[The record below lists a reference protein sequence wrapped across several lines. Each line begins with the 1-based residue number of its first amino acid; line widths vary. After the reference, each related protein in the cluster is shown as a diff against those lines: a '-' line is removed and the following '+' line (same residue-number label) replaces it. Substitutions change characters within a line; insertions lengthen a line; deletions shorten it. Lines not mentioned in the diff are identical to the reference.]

1 MYNFLLGHETLE
13 TVYGGG
19 KDVIKQV
26 NQYRKICVLG
36 EGSFS
41 KVFLAINEDNGQYVA
56 VKRINLKTFQRTNI
70 GIQQLDREIQ
80 IMRKIHSKNVVQ
92 LHDVIH
98 VEDKGMVYLVVDYA
112 DCGSLDQAIQCKVPF
127 TPQEIKCIFRQIAEG
142 VKFLHDHNVVHQ
154 DLKPANILLKS
165 DGTALISDLGIGRSF
180 QSAAMV
186 VGTPAYQSP
195 EVVDENC
202 EYDEEEEI
210 DPCKE
215 DVWSLGVTLY
225 QLAFKRLPFTGCNVF
240 EIVRAI
246 ESSVLEKPPNAD
258 DEMWDLI
265 QHMLVVTPS
274 KRYSIYDVLNHSYTK
289 SAKLTDMPKCVPYK
303 IPPIDPKIP
312 VVEINGIVCGEDYS
326 FNEKGIASKP
336 SLPIFTAP
344 FQ

>member
-1 MYNFLLGHETLE
+1 MYNTLLGHETLE
-13 TVYGGG
+13 RVYDGG
-19 KDVIKQV
+19 KEVIKQV

-41 KVFLAINEDNGQYVA
+41 KVFLAINEDNGEYVA
-56 VKRINLKTFQRTNI
+56 VKRINLKTFMRSGI
-70 GIQQLDREIQ
+70 GIQQLEREIQ
-80 IMRKIHSKNVVQ
+80 IMRKIHSHYVVQ

-112 DCGSLDQAIQCKVPF
+112 DCGSLEQAIQNKISF
-127 TPQEIKCIFRQIAEG
+127 TPAEIKCIFRQIAEG
-142 VKFLHDHNVVHQ
+142 VRFLHDHNVVHQ

-202 EYDEEEEI
+202 EYDEEEDI

-225 QLAFKRLPFTGCNVF
+225 QLAFKKLPFTGCNVF

-246 ESSVLEKPPNAD
+246 ESSVLNKPENAD
-258 DEMWDLI
+258 DIMWDLI

-274 KRYSIYDVLNHSYTK
+274 KRYSIYDVLNHPYTK
-289 SAKLTDMPKCVPYK
+289 SANLNDTPKCIPYRVPA
-303 IPPIDPKIP
+303 IDPKIP
-312 VVEINGIVCGEDYS
+312 VVEINGVVCDPNYS
-326 FNEKGIASKP
+326 FEAKGISSKP
-336 SLPIFTAP
+336 NLPSFAAP